1 MWDIFISHASEDK
14 EEIARQLAEALQQV
28 GLKVW
33 YDEFS
38 LKLGDS
44 LRRSIDQGL
53 RESKFGL
60 MILSPNFFAKEW
72 TQRELDGFTAREI
85 SSGKV
90 ILPVW
95 HNVTY
100 EDVLR
105 FSPVLADKLAV
116 STDQG
121 LDRVVQRILSLFPK
135 EE

>member
-1 MWDIFISHASEDK
+1 MWDVFISHASEDK
-14 EEIARQLAEALQQV
+14 EEIARPLAEALQRA

-53 RESKFGL
+53 RDSTFEL
-60 MILSPNFFAKEW
+60 VILSPNFFAKEW
-72 TQRELDGFTAREI
+72 TQRELNGLTAREI
-85 SSGKV
+85 VGDKV

-95 HNVTY
+95 HKVTFQ
-100 EDVLR
+100 DVLYY
-105 FSPVLADKLAV
+105 SPVLADKLGV

-121 LDRVVQRILSLFPK
+121 LETVVNRILSLFAQ
-135 EE
+135 